1 MTSATVTASKPFSRK
16 SRLAESKMR
25 RRFSAI
31 FSRLTFMSH
40 SPAALTW
47 DRTYDPNM
55 TFVINIGRD
64 SQKSNRAGFPASS
77 HHRRADASHHR
88 EHSATGEPYARSIR
102 NVGDIPRQAAPL
114 RGVVPAGVGEWVGNA
129 HEDRLEVRKATR

>member
-40 SPAALTW
+40 SPAELTW
-47 DRTYDPNM
+47 DLTYDPNM

-64 SQKSNRAGFPASS
+64 SQNSNRPGFPESS
-77 HHRRADASHHR
+77 DPRRDDATHHRVYSETVA
-88 EHSATGEPYARSIR
+88 PYGRSIR
-102 NVGDIPRQAAPL
+102 FVGDLPR
-114 RGVVPAGVGEWVGNA
+114 PAGGPTTAGAASRARRCTSV
-129 HEDRLEVRKATR
+129 EVPGRF

>member
-1 MTSATVTASKPFSRK
+1 
-16 SRLAESKMR
+16 MR
-25 RRFSAI
+25 ISDWSSDVCSSDLFSAI

-88 EHSATGEPYARSIR
+88 ERSATGEPYARSIR
-102 NVGDIPRQAAPL
+102 IVGDPPSQA
-114 RGVVPAGVGEWVGNA
+114 GEIGRPSWRARVWPY
-129 HEDRLEVRKATR
+129 V